1 MQKTKHVRELAM
13 MIEEIEGKSN
23 PTSSKEASLEPPN
36 AASAALKEIEEADNS
51 KGKRAGSPL
60 FKTVAKS
67 RDGYV
72 KNLVKEL

>member
-1 MQKTKHVRELAM
+1 M

-23 PTSSKEASLEPPN
+23 PSSKEGSLEPPN
-36 AASAALKEIEEADNS
+36 AASTAALKEIEEADNS

>member
-1 MQKTKHVRELAM
+1 M

-23 PTSSKEASLEPPN
+23 KQNSNPSSKEGSLEPPN
-36 AASAALKEIEEADNS
+36 PASAALQEIEEADNS